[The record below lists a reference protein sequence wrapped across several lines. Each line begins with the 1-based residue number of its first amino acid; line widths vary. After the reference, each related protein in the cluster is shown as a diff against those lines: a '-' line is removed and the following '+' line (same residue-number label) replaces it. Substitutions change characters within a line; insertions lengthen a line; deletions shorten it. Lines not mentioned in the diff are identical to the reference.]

1 MTKLEAGF
9 IGKYIASHGA
19 KVRRKRPLERP
30 EPEPLSAVAQE
41 WKSLMLG
48 SIEPKPFKLTKKR
61 ARDAAESAA
70 MPERNLD

>member
-1 MTKLEAGF
+1 M
-9 IGKYIASHGA
+9 HGA
-19 KVRRKRPLERP
+19 KVGRKRTLERP

-41 WKSLMLG
+41 WKSRILG
-48 SIEPKPFKLTKKR
+48 SKPFKLTKKK